1 MHTKGNDFS
10 FEGYNTA
17 FSRDVGVVSSVL
29 TTQDH
34 SLAKTSAPNSVM
46 IKYDKNGNKLS
57 ERYYD
62 KNGRA
67 YLDID
72 YTDHGNRTSHPIVP
86 HQHTISWE
94 NGKFK
99 RDVGKEINK

>member
-1 MHTKGNDFS
+1 MKGNNVS
-10 FEGYNTA
+10 FDGYNSA
-17 FSRDVGVVSSVL
+17 FSRDVDVVSTISA
-29 TTQDH
+29 TRDH
-34 SLAKTSAPNSVM
+34 SIAKTSTPNSVM
-46 IKYDKNGNKLS
+46 IKYDAKGIKLS

-62 KNGRA
+62 ENGRA

-94 NGKFK
+94 NGRFK